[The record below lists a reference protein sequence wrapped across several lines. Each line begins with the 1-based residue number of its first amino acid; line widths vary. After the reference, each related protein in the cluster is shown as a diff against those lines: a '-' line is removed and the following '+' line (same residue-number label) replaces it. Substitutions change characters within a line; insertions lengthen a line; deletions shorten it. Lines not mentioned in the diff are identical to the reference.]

1 MMRTLSLATVLAAAL
16 VLPAMAQDAKPGPRA
31 PPAATSPQ
39 QQGDSITLTSQ
50 EAQAWIGKPVYSSD
64 GKKIGEVAAFGR
76 GTDDK
81 VITMHADTGGFLGMG
96 ETRVSL
102 TPAQFKLAGDRVV
115 LDLTAAQA
123 KDLPKV
129 QK

>member
-1 MMRTLSLATVLAAAL
+1 MMRTLSFATVLAAAL
-16 VLPAMAQDAKPGPRA
+16 VLPAMAQDAKP
-31 PPAATSPQ
+31 ATSAQ
-39 QQGDSITLTSQ
+39 QQGASITLTSQ

-64 GKKIGEVAAFGR
+64 GTKIGEVAAFAR

-96 ETRVSL
+96 ETRISL

-115 LDLTAAQA
+115 LDLTVAQA
-123 KDLPKV
+123 NDLPKV